1 MGTKE
6 ECTVSSLRL
15 EIEQTMGLR
24 FPERNGEALVKFE
37 ESMEVP
43 ASAELLMR
51 GHYKDPERVKRG
63 FESLHQETS
72 SFLDILLPRRSRL
85 REWAEELPE
94 RPKEVEAFLQESSR
108 QMRSREQRLGQVE
121 QELLKDL
128 QESMQENIFPLPLAA
143 FGVCYYR
150 EQSVRVYLRPLGRL
164 AETWQLNPE
173 ELRQAVRVHFL
184 YLLLLVTGLDLDGQS
199 YVRGEEDPVIQ
210 ILAGSYTWRYLKKQS
225 TELLRCYGEWMKAWG
240 GKSLPQE
247 LIQEQ
252 SAEKIRAA
260 MIFWR
265 RQSNVSWEECWYLA
279 NQFKK
284 NVTKEYFESGRSY
297 Y

>member
-1 MGTKE
+1 M
-6 ECTVSSLRL
+6 SSLRL

-43 ASAELLMR
+43 ASAEVLMR
-51 GHYKDPERVKRG
+51 GQYCDPDRVRRG
-63 FESLHQETS
+63 FENLHQETS
-72 SFLDILLPRRSRL
+72 SLLDILLPRRSRL
-85 REWAEELPE
+85 REWSDELPE
-94 RPKEVEAFLQESSR
+94 RPKEAEVFLQESSK
-108 QMRSREQRLGQVE
+108 QLHSRDQRLSQLE
-121 QELLKDL
+121 QELLNDL
-128 QESMQENIFPLPLAA
+128 KESSQGSIFPLSLDA

-150 EQSVRVYLRPLGRL
+150 EQAVRVYLRPLGRL
-164 AETWQLNPE
+164 AEMLQLNPE

-184 YLLLLVTGLDLDGQS
+184 YLLLLATGLDLDGQS
-199 YVRGEEDPVIQ
+199 YVRGEDDPVVQ
-210 ILAGSYTWRYLKKQS
+210 TLVGVYTSRYLRKQPD
-225 TELLRCYGEWMKAWG
+225 LMRCYNEWMKAWG

-247 LIQEQ
+247 LIQDQ
-252 SAEKIRAA
+252 SAEKMRAA

-265 RQSNVSWEECWYLA
+265 RQSNLTWEACWSIV

-284 NVTKEYFESGRSY
+284 SVALDYVERKTY